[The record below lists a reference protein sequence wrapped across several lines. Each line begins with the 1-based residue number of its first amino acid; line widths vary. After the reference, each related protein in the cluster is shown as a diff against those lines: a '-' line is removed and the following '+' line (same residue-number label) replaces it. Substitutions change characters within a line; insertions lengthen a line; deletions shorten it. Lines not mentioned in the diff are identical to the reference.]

1 MKQIKWRF
9 LLLAIAAGG
18 SMLGTGISIGQRSLT
33 GTIISIILLV
43 VIFGLGFSMKKKMI
57 NNGEL

>member
-18 SMLGTGISIGQRSLT
+18 SMLGIGISMGQKSLT
-33 GTIISIILLV
+33 GAIISIMLLL
-43 VIFGLGFSMKKKMI
+43 VIFGFGFSMKKKMI

>member
-18 SMLGTGISIGQRSLT
+18 SMLGMGISMGQKSLT
-33 GTIISIILLV
+33 GAIISIMLLL
-43 VIFGLGFSMKKKMI
+43 VIFGFGFSMKKKMI